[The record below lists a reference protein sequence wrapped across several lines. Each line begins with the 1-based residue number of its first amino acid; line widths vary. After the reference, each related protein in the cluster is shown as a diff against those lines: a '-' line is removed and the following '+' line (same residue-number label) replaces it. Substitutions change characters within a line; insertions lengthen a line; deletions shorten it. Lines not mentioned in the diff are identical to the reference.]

1 MRRLRFLAAVIL
13 SAGLVACAA
22 SPNKGASPP
31 PTEQD
36 DRQGGKDAAPKV
48 PSDATSEALPSGPA
62 AARGELERASADLEA
77 SLSECTSACRAL
89 ASMERAAAH
98 LCDLDGA
105 TECTSAKERVARA
118 RAKVKTS
125 GCTCAN

>member
-1 MRRLRFLAAVIL
+1 MRRLRFLAAVSF
-13 SAGLVACAA
+13 SAALVACAA

-36 DRQGGKDAAPKV
+36 RQGDKYDAPQV
-48 PSDATSEALPSGPA
+48 PTDATSEALPSGPA

-89 ASMERAAAH
+89 ASMERAATH
-98 LCDLDGA
+98 LCDLDEA

-118 RAKVKTS
+118 RTKVKTA
-125 GCTCAN
+125 GCTCTN